1 MPSKILVLIGSH
13 SVGDTLCA
21 IPTIKHLSQVYQ
33 TNIHVFTYQPD
44 LLKNIPYITL
54 SDNYDVKQD
63 ELLIETFRTDLFV
76 HTRTDIRQIHALSAG
91 FQLLPEEMEIDFFAD
106 ELGLKEQVSKI
117 TEAAM
122 NGELDFFESLQQRV
136 GLLKGLEYSIVAK
149 ISRNLPYMNG
159 AAETIAELKKRGMK
173 VVCFSGGFRS
183 ATGYAKNI
191 LGYDADFSN
200 VLHHKNQILTG
211 LVGGDMMFN
220 YSKGDMLIRLQGLL
234 GVMEEE
240 TLVCGDGANDLS
252 MFAHA
257 GTRVAFCAKEI
268 LKKEANIVI
277 ETKDLTQILEKI

>member
-1 MPSKILVLIGSH
+1 MLKLAVFDFDS
-13 SVGDTLCA
+13 TLM
-21 IPTIKHLSQVYQ
+21 
-33 TNIHVFTYQPD
+33 D
-44 LLKNIPYITL
+44 G
-54 SDNYDVKQD
+54 
-63 ELLIETFRTDLFV
+63 ET
-76 HTRTDIRQIHALSAG
+76 
-91 FQLLPEEMEIDFFAD
+91 IDFFAE
-106 ELGLKEQVSKI
+106 ELGLGEQVSKI

-122 NGELDFFESLQQRV
+122 SGELDFFESLQQRV
-136 GLLKGLEYSIVAK
+136 GLLKGLEYSVVEK
-149 ISRNLPYMNG
+149 ISHNLPYMKG
-159 AAETIAELKKRGMK
+159 ARETIAELKSRGMK

-234 GVMEEE
+234 GVTENE

-257 GTRVAFCAKEI
+257 GTRVAFCAREI
-268 LKKEANIVI
+268 LRKEANIVI